1 MKTNNFTRNVFI
13 IIGFFFLGILVF
25 FSVIFLEINKVL
37 GDLISYFKKIIKK

>member
-1 MKTNNFTRNVFI
+1 MKINSFIKNIFI

-37 GDLISYFKKIIKK
+37 GDLISYFKKILKK